1 LSFVEDITFI
11 LFTNSLVNKLYAF
24 SISYFA
30 TEVSL
35 GSLDQLFLPS
45 NHPKMLNVKIPTDK
59 SFLLKLANGL
69 DFIHSKNL
77 VHGDI
82 RPENVLVFS
91 SSNSKTVSFK
101 WTGFGLF
108 KSVDEHGRYR
118 MSQVKGNLKWMAPE
132 MFQHLWRYGAHE
144 HIPVTMML
152 KESDVF
158 PAGCVFFFYLTGG
171 LHPFGYGSDIVS
183 NIRNWDRV
191 NAMGNFHF

>member
-1 LSFVEDITFI
+1 MSFGEDFTFI

-45 NHPKMLNVKIPTDK
+45 HHPKMLNVKIPTDK

-108 KSVDEHGRYR
+108 KSVDPIPNEP
-118 MSQVKGNLKWMAPE
+118 SQGQFKVDGARDVSTPMAI
-132 MFQHLWRYGAHE
+132 WR
-144 HIPVTMML
+144 T
-152 KESDVF
+152 
-158 PAGCVFFFYLTGG
+158 
-171 LHPFGYGSDIVS
+171 
-183 NIRNWDRV
+183 
-191 NAMGNFHF
+191 